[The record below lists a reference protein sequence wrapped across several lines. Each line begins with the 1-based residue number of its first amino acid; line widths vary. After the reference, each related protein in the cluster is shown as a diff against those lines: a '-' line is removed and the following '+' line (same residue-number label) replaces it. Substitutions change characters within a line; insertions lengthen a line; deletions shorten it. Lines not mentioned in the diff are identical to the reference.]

1 VRKVFADTSALVAL
15 FYEKDENHGRAEAL
29 LRKVM
34 ETKTF
39 LVITDYV
46 LDECVTGILSNAGH
60 EAAVRAGEYLLN
72 SRIIEQVW
80 LDQPAKLR
88 AWEYF
93 KKHDDKRY
101 SFTDCTSFVLMREM
115 KITKYLSF
123 DGHFKQA
130 GFDEFR

>member
-1 VRKVFADTSALVAL
+1 MRRAFADTSALMAF
-15 FYEKDENHGRAEAL
+15 FYEKDGNHGLAVAL
-29 LRKVM
+29 LRKAR

-39 LVITDYV
+39 LLITDYV
-46 LDECVTGILSNAGH
+46 LDECVTGILSNVGH
-60 EAAVRAGEYLLN
+60 EAAVHAGEYLLN
-72 SRIIEQVW
+72 SGIIQMVW
-80 LDQPAKLR
+80 LDQPVKLK

-101 SFTDCTSFVLMREM
+101 SFTDCTSFVLMKEM
-115 KITKYLSF
+115 KVTQYLAF

>member
-1 VRKVFADTSALVAL
+1 MAAL
-15 FYEKDENHGRAEAL
+15 FYEKDENHGLAEAL
-29 LRKVM
+29 LRKVK

-39 LVITDYV
+39 LLITDYV
-46 LDECVTGILSNAGH
+46 LDECVTGILSNVGH

-72 SRIIEQVW
+72 SGIIELVW
-80 LDQPAKLR
+80 LDQSAKLR

-93 KKHDDKRY
+93 KKHNYKMY

-115 KITKYLSF
+115 KVTKYLSF
-123 DGHFKQA
+123 DGHFRQA